1 MKILGKCVHGSR
13 LYDLHGDSSD
23 FDFKSIFLPDVKE
36 CLLMRATKN
45 ETKKI
50 VEENS
55 EYESFALQVFLR
67 LCQNSED
74 ITVAMLHADGD
85 KVLFDSDIY
94 KHLRENRSKFY
105 TKRMIGSLGYARS
118 MTLKYGFRADRMKAV
133 EKVLEVLKLAE
144 SKGVGKLYQCWDDLP
159 DGEFIYRGND
169 ERNNHKDNRY
179 YEVAGKKLQAT
190 IAVTYGLE
198 IMNKLYEGYGDR
210 VKIAKNMGG
219 HDYKAL
225 SHSFRVGYQLYEIY
239 KNGGFSY
246 PLPQSQFI
254 KDVKYGKYDLVE
266 ENLDVKL
273 NDLITEVER
282 LALAADLPEKIS
294 QNWLDSIVLGA
305 YGVESNL

>member
-1 MKILGKCVHGSR
+1 MKILGKCIHGSR
-13 LYDLHGDSSD
+13 LYDLHGESSD
-23 FDFKSIFLPDVKE
+23 HDFKGIFLPDIKE

-55 EYESFALQVFLR
+55 EFENFALQVFLR

-74 ITVAMLHADGD
+74 ITVAMLHAEGN
-85 KVLFDSDIY
+85 KVLVDSDIY
-94 KHLRENRSKFY
+94 QYLRNNRTKFY
-105 TKRMIGSLGYARS
+105 TKRMTGSLGYARS

-133 EKVLEVLKLAE
+133 EKVLAVLNKAE
-144 SKGVGKLYQCWDDLP
+144 SLGVAKLFQCWDELP
-159 DGEFIYRGND
+159 EGEYIYRGND

-190 IAVTYGLE
+190 VAVSYAVE
-198 IMNKLYEGYGDR
+198 IINKLYEGYGDR

-246 PLPQSQFI
+246 PLPQTEFI
-254 KDVKYGKYDLVE
+254 KNVKYGKFDLVE
-266 ENLDVKL
+266 GNLDVKL

-282 LALAADLPEKIS
+282 LALDSKFPEKTEQI
-294 QNWLDSIVLGA
+294 WLDGMVMA
-305 YGVESNL
+305 EYGYKL